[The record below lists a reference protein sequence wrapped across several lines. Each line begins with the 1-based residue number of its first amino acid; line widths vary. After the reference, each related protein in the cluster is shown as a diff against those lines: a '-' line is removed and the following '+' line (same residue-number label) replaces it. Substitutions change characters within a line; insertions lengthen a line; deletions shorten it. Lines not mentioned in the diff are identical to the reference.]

1 MINKFIVMTCADILK
16 EVFIKQTPSDAQ
28 LSYFFRNNRNLGSH
42 DRSDIAEIFYGVIR
56 NRRYLE
62 VIVDDQNPKKMIL
75 VYLMVMLGKSIR
87 ELTSI
92 IDEHEVVWLQDK
104 KLNKQEVDS
113 WAIKLSLP
121 DWLWEKL
128 IKQFPEKEA
137 IELAQSLLLPAQL
150 NLRVNTLKEKSR
162 DEVINELRQTFVDAA
177 EDILPTEHSGIGI
190 ALPRGTP
197 IQKHPLFLNGNIEV
211 QDEGSQLLSLLL
223 SPGRGQMVADFCAGA
238 GGKSLALSAMMKN
251 TGRVYAFD
259 ISERRLANLK
269 QRLKRSGGSNI
280 MMLRIS
286 NENDLKVKRLKGK
299 FDRVLVDSP
308 CTGLGTLRRN
318 PDLKWRQTEQSLS
331 ELVIKQAAILK
342 AASSLCKIG
351 GYLVYATCSLLDEEN
366 EGVVEEFLTQHK
378 NFSILPP
385 NFVFE
390 KLGIKLD
397 FKNYLKLYPSQHGTD
412 GFFGALLM
420 RVE

>member
-1 MINKFIVMTCADILK
+1 
-16 EVFIKQTPSDAQ
+16 
-28 LSYFFRNNRNLGSH
+28 
-42 DRSDIAEIFYGVIR
+42 
-56 NRRYLE
+56 
-62 VIVDDQNPKKMIL
+62 
-75 VYLMVMLGKSIR
+75 
-87 ELTSI
+87 
-92 IDEHEVVWLQDK
+92 
-104 KLNKQEVDS
+104 
-113 WAIKLSLP
+113 
-121 DWLWEKL
+121 
-128 IKQFPEKEA
+128 
-137 IELAQSLLLPAQL
+137 
-150 NLRVNTLKEKSR
+150 
-162 DEVINELRQTFVDAA
+162 
-177 EDILPTEHSGIGI
+177 
-190 ALPRGTP
+190 
-197 IQKHPLFLNGNIEV
+197 
-211 QDEGSQLLSLLL
+211 
-223 SPGRGQMVADFCAGA
+223 
-238 GGKSLALSAMMKN
+238 
-251 TGRVYAFD
+251 
-259 ISERRLANLK
+259 
-269 QRLKRSGGSNI
+269 